1 MRLCLLSTFPP
12 QRCGIAT
19 YTAALAQALNE
30 TGELSPWILSEWNDG
45 SPVGTVESAGI
56 QSHPTFVR
64 TTDYGPAVLARAR
77 ELEADIVHVQ
87 HSPDIFGMD
96 GRLTNL
102 LAALKQN
109 GIASVVTLHTVHSAL
124 SAAIE
129 RRFAVAKFHQSIA
142 DSVGRIIVHGGD
154 GMSDVLVCQGV
165 DAERITEIPHGTSA
179 IATLDKAE
187 ARRRL
192 ELPPDAQVLLCFG
205 FIHLQKN
212 LHTVILAMDHLVER
226 QPNVVLYLTG
236 SLQNRAWFNRGYLA
250 LLHLLKDRPKLR
262 NKVVL
267 KEQFVPAEETACL
280 YGAADVVLL
289 PYAQGYGSASGIA
302 HNAIGARRIPLCSR
316 SPKFREVGA
325 AIDEGLLV
333 PTHSPKAWADAL
345 FRLLTDGTWQSTL
358 LQKVDHYAQ
367 ITAWPAVAQQHL
379 ALYRSLVNRP

>member
-19 YTAALAQALNE
+19 YTAALTQALNE
-30 TGELSPWILSEWNDG
+30 TGALRPWILSERSDG
-45 SPVGTVESAGI
+45 SPVDSVESAGI
-56 QSHPTFVR
+56 GSHPTFVR
-64 TTDYGPAVLARAR
+64 TTDYGPAVLAQALK
-77 ELEADIVHVQ
+77 LEADIVHIQ

-96 GRLTNL
+96 ERLTNL

-129 RRFAVAKFHQSIA
+129 RRFAVAKFHQNIA
-142 DSVGRIIVHGGD
+142 RCGGRLIVHGGD
-154 GMSDVLVCQGV
+154 AMSDVLVRQGV
-165 DAERITEIPHGTSA
+165 DAERITEIPHGTAA
-179 IATLDKAE
+179 IATLEKAE
-187 ARRRL
+187 ARRQL
-192 ELPPDAQVLLCFG
+192 GLPADAHVLLCFG

-226 QPNVVLYLTG
+226 LPNVVLYLTG

-250 LLHLLKDRPKLR
+250 LLRLLKDRPQLR
-262 NKVVL
+262 HKIVL
-267 KEQFVPAEETACL
+267 KEQFVPAQETPCL

-325 AIDEGLLV
+325 AIDPGLLV

-345 FRLLTDGTWQSTL
+345 FRLLTDKSWQATL
-358 LQKVDHYAQ
+358 LRKVDDYAQ
-367 ITAWPAVAQQHL
+367 LTAWPAVAQQHL
-379 ALYRSLVNRP
+379 ALYRSLINRP